1 MLRKIIISTL
11 LLCLS
16 GYVMANPFGGL
27 RGALKD
33 LEDMTEVVTGGDVS
47 SQQEERKPQATE
59 EELAAERDRRAKAEA
74 AEREKRATAKAR
86 LLVQGKIFGLAA
98 ADKCREIRQLNSVQH
113 QTLRTYYR
121 GEIKK
126 VIDAGHITSQ
136 EANNGLKK
144 QKIRVEGMGP
154 SGLVAE
160 GHCRNQKQTAAGL
173 APAPDEF

>member
-1 MLRKIIISTL
+1 
-11 LLCLS
+11 
-16 GYVMANPFGGL
+16 
-27 RGALKD
+27 
-33 LEDMTEVVTGGDVS
+33 MTEVVTGGDVS

-74 AEREKRATAKAR
+74 AERDRRAKAEAAEREKRATARAR

>member
-59 EELAAERDRRAKAEA
+59 EELAAERDRKAKAEA

-86 LLVQGKIFGLAA
+86 QSAQENMFGLAA

>member
-1 MLRKIIISTL
+1 
-11 LLCLS
+11 
-16 GYVMANPFGGL
+16 MANPFGGL

-33 LEDMTEVVTGGDVS
+33 LEDITEVVTGGDVS

-136 EANNGLKK
+136 QANNGLKK
-144 QKIRVEGMGP
+144 ANMALEGMRP
-154 SGLVAE
+154 SELVGE
-160 GHCRNQKQTAAGL
+160 GHCQNQKQIAAAL